1 MKKQYKKVTHFQTK
15 PCIMLI
21 YDSQINIYLGL
32 LLVIFKFLILLKNVI
47 PNIYLFFFNYY
58 DHYLIRMKHSD
69 HLFVI

>member
-21 YDSQINIYLGL
+21 CDSQINIYLGL
-32 LLVIFKFLILLKNVI
+32 LLVIFKFLILLKKVI
-47 PNIYLFFFNYY
+47 PNIFFFFSYY